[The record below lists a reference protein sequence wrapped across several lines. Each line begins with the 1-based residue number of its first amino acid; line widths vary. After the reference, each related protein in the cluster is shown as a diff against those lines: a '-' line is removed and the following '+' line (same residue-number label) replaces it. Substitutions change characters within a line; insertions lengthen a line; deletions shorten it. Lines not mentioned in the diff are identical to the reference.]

1 MKFNVLVKEVMAK
14 SIRSIN
20 ADDPIVK
27 AAKLMKKYRV
37 GSVLVM
43 SGKKVV
49 GILSTRDIVYKHT
62 ALCKGRIAKDIMSND
77 LVKISPNK
85 TIEEAARLMVS
96 KRIEKLPVFDKDKLL
111 GIITNNDIL
120 KVEPALFDT
129 LLERMKMGAPR
140 TRTGAEGFIQCEACG
155 NYSDDVKEIDGVYM
169 CEECRD

>member
-1 MKFNVLVKEVMAK
+1 MKFNVLVKEVMTKNIK
-14 SIRSIN
+14 ST
-20 ADDPIVK
+20 DVEDPIKK
-27 AAKLMKKYRV
+27 AAKIMKKHRI

-62 ALCKGRIAKDIMSND
+62 ATEKGRVAKDIMSKD

-96 KRIEKLPVFDKDKLL
+96 KNIEKLPVFDRDRLV

-120 KVEPALFDT
+120 GVEPALFDI

-140 TRTGAEGFIQCEACG
+140 PRAETDFAQCEVCG
-155 NYSDDVKEIDGVYM
+155 NYSDAVKEEDGVYK
-169 CEECRD
+169 CEECRS